1 MDNNVH
7 QCANC
12 HQSMTPHLKACDQN
26 RKVSHELFN
35 YGRCA
40 QCGLISLQ
48 NVPADLGRYYA
59 GDYFKLPSSERLK
72 QMARQQNSKMAAITP
87 YASGKRLLEIGPGV
101 GMFAQRAVLD
111 GYEVEVIERDPACC
125 QYLSDQLG
133 VKAHQ
138 SDRPEKTIK
147 SLPQHDVIALWHVIE
162 HIKNP
167 FELLEAAAANLR
179 SGGVLVLGTP
189 NPDAYQFKLMQSAW
203 PHLDAPRHVHL
214 IPANVL
220 IEKCRTNGLALCRL
234 TTDDADARSW
244 SRFGWQRLL
253 MNRLPGKAG
262 TALGFGL
269 GAALSV
275 LFSPV
280 ERAQF
285 AGSAYTLTMRK
296 R

>member
-1 MDNNVH
+1 
-7 QCANC
+7 
-12 HQSMTPHLKACDQN
+12 MTPYLKGGDQN

-35 YGRCA
+35 YDQCS

-48 NVPADLGRYYA
+48 NVPVNLSRYYE
-59 GDYFKLPSSERLK
+59 GDYFKMPSGDRLK
-72 QMARQQNSKMAAITP
+72 QLALRQNSKMAAITP
-87 YASGKRLLEIGPGV
+87 FATGKRLLEIGPGV

-111 GYEVEVIERDPACC
+111 GYQVEVIERDPACC

-133 VKAHQ
+133 VKTHQ
-138 SDRPEKTIK
+138 SDQPEQTIN
-147 SLPQHDVIALWHVIE
+147 SLAQHDVIALWHVIE
-162 HIKNP
+162 HLKNP
-167 FELLEAAAANLR
+167 FELLEAAAANLV

-189 NPDAYQFKLMQSAW
+189 NPEAYQFKVMQSAW

-214 IPANVL
+214 IPASVL
-220 IEKCRTNGLALCRL
+220 IEKGRANGLELCRL

-244 SRFGWQRLL
+244 NRFGWQRLL
-253 MNRLPGKAG
+253 MNRLPGKVG
-262 TALGFGL
+262 SALGFGL

-275 LFSPV
+275 LFSPI
-280 ERAQF
+280 ERARF